1 MLPIIFW
8 SVASLALLVS
18 WWRDPDRT
26 VKAIQVC
33 GRSLKGLVPGVLGM
47 IALVGLVL
55 ALVPQEALTKLFTT
69 KGVIGFAM
77 ISLVGSIFTM
87 PAPIAF
93 PLAGSLL
100 RVGAAP
106 AVLATFIT
114 TLTMVGI
121 VSAPMEISYFGLRF
135 TLLRQTL
142 SFIAAIVIGLLM
154 GVFL

>member
-1 MLPIIFW
+1 MLPVIFW
-8 SVASLALLVS
+8 SVASIALLVS

-26 VKAIQVC
+26 VKAILVC
-33 GRSLKGLVPGVLGM
+33 GRSLKALIPGVLGM

-69 KGVIGFAM
+69 KGVLGYAM

-87 PAPIAF
+87 PAPVAF

-100 RVGAAP
+100 RLGAAP

-121 VSAPMEISYFGLRF
+121 VSAPVEISYFGLRF
-135 TLLRQTL
+135 TLLRQSL
-142 SFIAAIVIGLLM
+142 SFVAAIAIGLLM